1 MNDQNKKLTT
11 TQDLQNVIGNFLR
24 MGVILSVVIVA
35 IGGILFLIRHANEKV
50 TFGVFKANQ
59 AQYTSIEQILDGLL
73 VLDSLAVVQ
82 LGVLVLIFIPIIRV
96 ILAVYSF
103 LVQKDYLFVAIG
115 VIILLIITCSL
126 YFRMLH

>member
-1 MNDQNKKLTT
+1 MNDQNKKATT

-35 IGGILFLIRHANEKV
+35 IGGIFFLIRHANEKV

-59 AQYTSIEQILDGLL
+59 SQYTSIEQILDGLL

-96 ILAVYSF
+96 ILAIYSF

-115 VIILLIITCSL
+115 IIILLIITCSL